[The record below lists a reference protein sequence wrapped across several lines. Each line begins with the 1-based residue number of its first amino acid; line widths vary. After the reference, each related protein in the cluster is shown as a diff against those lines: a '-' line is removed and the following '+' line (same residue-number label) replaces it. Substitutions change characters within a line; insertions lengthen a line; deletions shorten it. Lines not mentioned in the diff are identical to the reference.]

1 MIGSICLIKISSQ
14 KIVPALCLEEK
25 SDTLLF
31 AQLRKATDEDI
42 FNTQDRDKMARV
54 NKGKPKRDQIR
65 IREKYEINTV
75 FVDRPKG
82 LNSKSVV
89 MVKKLYS
96 VKKNDII
103 KNIAQVS
110 EEIVIKCKSLIEQV
124 RRIAEL
130 QKELQVLKKKVQL
143 AQMNNE
149 KYTHHELRIEKILGE
164 IGYKRQKNKE
174 KRIKT
179 YGNYREVPNKGF
191 IKIYYGG
198 R

>member
-1 MIGSICLIKISSQ
+1 MKGSICLIKISSQ

-31 AQLRKATDEDI
+31 AQLREATDEDI
-42 FNTQDRDKMARV
+42 FNTQDREKMERV
-54 NKGKPKRDQIR
+54 NKGKPERDQIR

-75 FVDRPKG
+75 FVDQPEG

-89 MVKKLYS
+89 MVKKLYK
-96 VKKNDII
+96 VKKNKII
-103 KNIAQVS
+103 KNIVSVS
-110 EEIVIKCKSLIEQV
+110 EEIVIKCKKLIEEITE
-124 RRIAEL
+124 IAEL
-130 QKELQVLKKKVQL
+130 QRELQALKKKVQL

-149 KYTHHELRIEKILGE
+149 KYTHHELRIEEILRE
-164 IGYKRQKNKE
+164 IGYPRRKKGTQKSFH
-174 KRIKT
+174 
-179 YGNYREVPNKGF
+179 NYREVPNKGY